1 MKVLGIT
8 GGVGAGKS
16 TILSYLSKKYSA
28 KVILADEVGKQL
40 QQPGEE
46 GFLRIV
52 EVFGSAVLL
61 PDGSLDRAALAE
73 TVFTDKEKLEQ
84 LNAIIHP
91 AVKKRI
97 TQQLACERQ
106 KKKAPFCVIE
116 AALLLEDGYDQICD
130 EIWYIYTDPMIR
142 MKRLAESRG
151 YSEKKTRQI
160 MSNQPD
166 DGIYRKKCK
175 FVIDNSSDIVE
186 NTYEQID
193 KGLREHGF
201 L

>member
-16 TILSYLSKKYSA
+16 TILSYLNKKYNA
-28 KVILADEVGKQL
+28 KVILADEVGRQL

-46 GFLRIV
+46 SFRRIV
-52 EVFGSAVLL
+52 EVFGSAILL
-61 PDGSLDRAALAE
+61 PDGSLDRARLAD
-73 TVFTDKEKLEQ
+73 TVFADKEMLAR

-97 TQQLACERQ
+97 TAQLAYERQ
-106 KKKAPFCVIE
+106 KKEVPFCVIE

-130 EIWYIYTDPMIR
+130 EIWYVYTKPDIR
-142 MKRLAESRG
+142 MNRLAASRG
-151 YSEKKTRQI
+151 YSDEKTQQI

-175 FVIDNSSDIVE
+175 FVIDNSDDIVE

>member
-16 TILSYLSKKYSA
+16 TILSYLNKKYNA
-28 KVILADEVGKQL
+28 KVILADEVGRQL

-46 GFLRIV
+46 SFRRIV
-52 EVFGSAVLL
+52 EVFGSAILL
-61 PDGSLDRAALAE
+61 PDGSLDRARLAD
-73 TVFTDKEKLEQ
+73 TVFADKEMLAR

-97 TQQLACERQ
+97 TAQLAYERQ
-106 KKKAPFCVIE
+106 KKEVPFCVIE

-130 EIWYIYTDPMIR
+130 EIWYVYTKPDIR
-142 MKRLAESRG
+142 MKRLAASRG
-151 YSEKKTRQI
+151 YSDEKTQQI

-175 FVIDNSSDIVE
+175 FVIDNSDDIVE

>member
-1 MKVLGIT
+1 M
-8 GGVGAGKS
+8 
-16 TILSYLSKKYSA
+16 
-28 KVILADEVGKQL
+28 GKQL

-46 GFLRIV
+46 SFRRIV
-52 EVFGSAVLL
+52 EVFGSAILM
-61 PDGSLDRAALAE
+61 PDGSLDRALLAD
-73 TVFTDKEKLEQ
+73 TVFADKEMLVK

-97 TQQLACERQ
+97 TAQLAYERQ
-106 KKKAPFCVIE
+106 KKEVPFCVIE

-130 EIWYIYTDPMIR
+130 EIWYVYTKPDIR
-142 MKRLAESRG
+142 MKRLAASRG
-151 YSEKKTRQI
+151 YSDEKTQQI

-175 FVIDNSSDIVE
+175 FVIDNSDDIVE

>member
-16 TILSYLSKKYSA
+16 TILSYLNKKYSA
-28 KVILADEVGKQL
+28 KVILADEVGRQL

-46 GFLRIV
+46 SFRRIV
-52 EVFGSAVLL
+52 EVFGSAILM
-61 PDGSLDRAALAE
+61 PDGSLDRALLAD
-73 TVFTDKEKLEQ
+73 TVFADKEMLVK

-97 TQQLACERQ
+97 TAQLAYERQ
-106 KKKAPFCVIE
+106 KKEVPFCVIE

-130 EIWYIYTDPMIR
+130 EIWYVYTKPDIR
-142 MKRLAESRG
+142 MKRLAVSRG
-151 YSEKKTRQI
+151 YSDEKTQQI

-166 DGIYRKKCK
+166 DGIYRKNCK
-175 FVIDNSSDIVE
+175 FVIDNSGDIVE